1 MNSARIRL
9 LATSAAVL
17 VLAVAVTRGTQ
28 GPDRPWPPGLQP
40 VSPESPALSPADA
53 METFHL
59 APGYRL
65 ELVASEPLVQD
76 PILMEWDLEGRMW
89 VIEMPGY
96 MRDMV
101 MSRQFDP
108 DTRIVILED
117 TDKDG
122 RMDKRTVFADKLV
135 LARSLKVLDQ
145 GVLVAEPPN
154 VFLMR
159 DTDGDLRADT
169 KELVAT
175 GYAQLT
181 ASIEHNGNGFH
192 WALDNRMYTAN
203 SDIYLR
209 LRPGYDPAAP
219 PAERFEVL
227 RTISRGQWGVT
238 HDDGGRIFRNTN
250 ENALN
255 VDFVPTPYF
264 LRNPTLTR
272 TAGSYQSMVT
282 PENNLNQVWP
292 VRPNRGVNRG
302 YVLGVLKED
311 GSLARYSASTSP
323 VVYRGDRLPA
333 ELYGNVFIADLSANV
348 VSRIVLEDDGTLLK
362 ARKAYDRAEFLAS
375 TDERFRPVYLS
386 AAPDGTLYIVD
397 MYRGI
402 IQQRSDIT
410 EYLRDQIL
418 SRNLQGPNGLG
429 RIYRV
434 VHETTVRGERPSLTG
449 ASPGR
454 LVELLSH
461 PNGWWRDMAQR
472 LLVERRATTVAGALE
487 RLASQSADYR
497 TRLHALWTLDG
508 LNRIEPA
515 VVAAAL
521 EDKVPDVRAS
531 AVRIAERWL
540 GEPGHPIHK
549 PILQRLDDE
558 HWAVRHQLAASVGLL
573 PAGVREPAAAR
584 LLAKHAADPI
594 TVDAALSG
602 LRGAEAD
609 VLDQLLRMETAPR
622 SASEIAIGVFAS
634 AVVRSAPD
642 AAVQRLFAWAADAD
656 RPEWQR
662 SALLRGAEV
671 ALLDAP
677 MPGDTGRR
685 GGGSGRAGASAPCP
699 TCPGARGGPGG
710 AYAFPGG
717 PTASANQFINPFT
730 GARGVVGVGPV
741 GAGSQPAVTSRGG
754 GGRGGR
760 GGGGQQIRRLG
771 GEPVELSRLAAADG
785 ELGSRARAVLARVE
799 WPGKPGASAP
809 VAPLTAA
816 EARRFDA
823 GAEIYKTICAACHR
837 ADGRGEE
844 RIGPPLIGSPLVL
857 APPGVPVRVVLHGKQ
872 GPVGIMPGLGSALDD
887 EQVASVVTY
896 IRREWGQTGSPVD
909 PAAVAGIRAQTA
921 DRVRPWTPEEL
932 AALAQGT
939 TAPAK

>member
-1 MNSARIRL
+1 MFFERVRFFAIM
-9 LATSAAVL
+9 AVL
-17 VLAVAVTRGTQ
+17 GFAVATADGTQ
-28 GPDRPWPPGLQP
+28 GPERPWPPGLQP
-40 VSPESPALSPADA
+40 VPAESPVLSPAEA
-53 METFHL
+53 MKTFHL

-65 ELVASEPLVQD
+65 ELVASEPMVQD
-76 PILMEWDLEGRMW
+76 PILMEWDLEGRLW

-96 MRDMV
+96 MRDIV

-117 TDKDG
+117 TDHDG
-122 RMDKRTVFADKLV
+122 RMDKRTVFADNLV

-154 VFLMR
+154 VWLMR

-175 GYAQLT
+175 GYGQLV
-181 ASIEHNGNGFH
+181 ASIEHNANGFH
-192 WALDNRMYTAN
+192 WALDNRMHTSN
-203 SDIYLR
+203 SDVYLR

-264 LRNPTLTR
+264 LRNPALTR
-272 TAGSYQSMVT
+272 TAGSYQSMAT
-282 PENNLNQVWP
+282 PGNNLNEVWP

-323 VVYRGDRLPA
+323 IVYRGDRLPA

-348 VSRIVLEDDGTLLK
+348 VSRIVLDDDGTLLK
-362 ARKAYDRAEFLAS
+362 ARKAYDGAEFLAS

-386 AAPDGTLYIVD
+386 AAPDGTIYIAD

-410 EYLRDQIL
+410 EYLRDHIL
-418 SRNLQGPNGLG
+418 ARKLDGPTGLG
-429 RIYRV
+429 RIYRI
-434 VHETTVRGERPSLTG
+434 VHDTTRRDERPSLTG
-449 ASPGR
+449 ASPER

-461 PNGWWRDMAQR
+461 PNGWWRDIAQR
-472 LLVERRATTVAGALE
+472 LLVERRATSVAAALE
-487 RLASQSADYR
+487 RLASRSADHR

-515 VVAAAL
+515 VVATAL

-531 AVRIAERWL
+531 AIRIAERWL

-549 PILQRLDDE
+549 PVMARLDDE

-573 PAGVREPAAAR
+573 PPGVREPAAAR
-584 LLAKHAADPI
+584 LLAKHGADPI

-602 LRGAEAD
+602 LRGAEAG
-609 VLDQLLRMETAPR
+609 VLEQILRTEAAPGPGREVAIAVLASVVIR
-622 SASEIAIGVFAS
+622 SAPDTAVQGVFAS
-634 AVVRSAPD
+634 M
-642 AAVQRLFAWAADAD
+642 ADQS

-662 SALLRGAEV
+662 SALLRGAEI

-677 MPGDTGRR
+677 MPGETGRR
-685 GGGSGRAGASAPCP
+685 GGGSGRAGAAAPCP

-717 PTASANQFINPFT
+717 PTALADQFVNPFT

-741 GAGSQPAVTSRGG
+741 GAGSQQTVAARGG

-760 GGGGQQIRRLG
+760 GGGGPQIRRLG
-771 GEPVELSRLAAADG
+771 SEPVELSRLAATDG
-785 ELGSRARAVLARVE
+785 ELGTRAKAVLAGVE

-823 GAEIYKTICAACHR
+823 GADLYKTICAACHR

-844 RIGPPLIGSPLVL
+844 RIGPPLIAAPLAL
-857 APPGVPVRVVLHGKQ
+857 ASPGVPVRIVLHGKQ
-872 GPVGIMPGLGSALDD
+872 GPVGVMPGLGSALDD
-887 EQVASVVTY
+887 EQIAGVLTY
-896 IRREWGQTGSPVD
+896 IRREWGQAGAPVD
-909 PAAVAGIRAQTA
+909 PATVAGVRAQTA
-921 DRVRPWTPEEL
+921 ARTRPWTPEEL
-932 AALAQGT
+932 AALSRSPGQ
-939 TAPAK
+939 